1 MLYKVRKDYN
11 SEEYCAYQHCCGKDA
26 QISKCRRVERNKR
39 AEGAYGGDVAG
50 NEGRDNLAERLSY
63 PAPTPMRMSVET
75 RLNQKFDQPSWLTAT
90 NALAGTCWCKAAI

>member
-11 SEEYCAYQHCCGKDA
+11 SEEYCAYQHCSGKDT
-26 QISKCRRVERNKR
+26 QISKCRRVERNKL

-63 PAPTPMRMSVET
+63 PAPAVVCMGYQMQRIVC
-75 RLNQKFDQPSWLTAT
+75 R
-90 NALAGTCWCKAAI
+90 NAQYD